1 MTAPHQTASKQPGLE
16 YSVRPARTSDVPG
29 IEALVEPLVQQRIL
43 LGKDRVVFYEAV
55 QEFRVAVDSSDRLVG
70 CGALH
75 VMWEDLGEVRTL
87 AVDARWLGRGV
98 GYSIMRRLEAD
109 ARDLGLSRLFC
120 LTFEVGFF
128 TRNGFTDMGT
138 ETVDPAVYAE
148 LVRSPD
154 EGVAEF
160 LDLARVKPNTLGN
173 TRMVKR
179 LNSGICAESA

>member
-1 MTAPHQTASKQPGLE
+1 VSDLGIVALVPSPGFR
-16 YSVRPARTSDVPG
+16 VRRARTSDVVR
-29 IEALVEPLVQQRIL
+29 IEQLIQPLVAQRIL

-55 QEFRVAVDSSDRLVG
+55 QEFRVVETDDGELVG

-87 AVDARWLGRGV
+87 AAAEGWRHRGIGHALLERIEDDAR
-98 GYSIMRRLEAD
+98 E
-109 ARDLGLSRLFC
+109 LGLSRLFC
-120 LTFEVGFF
+120 LTFETAFFGAHGF
-128 TRNGFTDMGT
+128 REIGEGVVSPD
-138 ETVDPAVYAE
+138 VYAE

-173 TRMVKR
+173 ARMLKD
-179 LNSGICAESA
+179 L

>member
-1 MTAPHQTASKQPGLE
+1 MTQQE
-16 YSVRPARTSDVPG
+16 FVVRRARTSDVPR
-29 IEALVEPLVQQRIL
+29 IQALVEPLVQQRIL

-55 QEFRVAVDSSDRLVG
+55 QEFRVVEDSAGELVG

-87 AVDARWLGRGV
+87 AVSENWLGHGI
-98 GYSIMRRLEAD
+98 GHAIINRLEAD
-109 ARDLGLSRLFC
+109 ARELGLSRLFC

-128 TRNGFTDMGT
+128 SRNGFVDMGT
-138 ETVDPAVYAE
+138 ETVDPAIYAE

-173 TRMVKR
+173 TRMLKR
-179 LNSGICAESA
+179 LV

>member
-1 MTAPHQTASKQPGLE
+1 VSGIV
-16 YSVRPARTSDVPG
+16 VRRARTSDVVG
-29 IEALVEPLVQQRIL
+29 IERLIEPLVQERIL

-55 QEFRVAVDSSDRLVG
+55 QEFRVAETDDGELVG

-87 AVDARWLGRGV
+87 AAAASWRHRGV
-98 GYSIMRRLEAD
+98 GHTLLERIEAD
-109 ARDLGLSRLFC
+109 ARELGLSRLFC
-120 LTFEVGFF
+120 LTFETAFF
-128 TRNGFTDMGT
+128 SAHGYGEIGEGVVAPD
-138 ETVDPAVYAE
+138 VYAE

-173 TRMVKR
+173 TRMLKA
-179 LNSGICAESA
+179 L

>member
-1 MTAPHQTASKQPGLE
+1 MTQQNYT
-16 YSVRPARTSDVPG
+16 VRPARTSDVPR
-29 IEALVEPLVQQRIL
+29 IQALVEPLVQQRIL

-55 QEFRVAVDSSDRLVG
+55 QEFRVAEDAHGTLIG

-87 AVDARWLGRGV
+87 AVAEGWLGLGV
-98 GYSIMRRLEAD
+98 GRAIIDRLEAD
-109 ARDLGLSRLFC
+109 ARALGLSRLFC
-120 LTFEVGFF
+120 LTFEVPFFSRQGFS
-128 TRNGFTDMGT
+128 DMGT
-138 ETVDPAVYAE
+138 ETVDPQVYAE

-173 TRMVKR
+173 TRMLKR
-179 LNSGICAESA
+179 LA